1 MKLIR
6 LFIGFV
12 AISLILGLGGAFN
25 GNTEQQIEQEEEQVV
40 ENQYN
45 TEFLFQ

>member
-25 GNTEQQIEQEEEQVV
+25 GNTEQQIEQEEQVV
-40 ENQYN
+40 ENQDN